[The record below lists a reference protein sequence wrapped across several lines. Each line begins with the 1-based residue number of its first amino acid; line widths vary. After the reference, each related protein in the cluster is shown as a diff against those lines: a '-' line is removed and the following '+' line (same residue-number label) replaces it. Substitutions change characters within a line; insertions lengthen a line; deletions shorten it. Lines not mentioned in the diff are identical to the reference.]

1 MGRCASRWL
10 HCLGLLAFAA
20 AAHASE
26 PTLFYLDL
34 SGQVLRADTNGVSK
48 VVVNGSG
55 GGPDGIAIDEV
66 GKHIYWTNMG
76 KVSADDGFI
85 LRANLDGSN
94 VTTIVPAGGT
104 FTPKQLKIDSKNKK
118 LYWSDREGMRV
129 MRANLDGSN
138 IETMVITGTSEDHRK
153 DQSRW
158 CVGLA
163 LDIEGGK
170 VYWSQKGGD
179 NAYQGTIKRAN
190 LEIPAGQSAA
200 NRSDIEVLFSGLP
213 EPIDLELDLKR
224 QQLYW
229 TDRGDNT
236 ISRAPL
242 NPKKGFDPAK
252 RTDKETL
259 VRDLHEVIGI
269 ALDERSEQ
277 LFYTSLTGELGSAKL
292 NGKDARLLRPNTGRL
307 TGIAVTRIPH

>member
-1 MGRCASRWL
+1 MIRYVQWL
-10 HCLGLLAFAA
+10 YSLGMLMFAA
-20 AAHASE
+20 AAHTSE
-26 PTLFYLDL
+26 PVLFYLDL
-34 SGQVLRADTNGVSK
+34 SGQVLRSDTNGVST
-48 VVVNGSG
+48 VVVNGTG
-55 GGPDGIAIDEV
+55 GGPDGIAIDETN
-66 GKHIYWTNMG
+66 KHVYWTNMG

-94 VTTIVPAGGT
+94 VTTIVQAGGT
-104 FTPKQLKIDSKNKK
+104 FTPKQLKIDTKNKK

-129 MRANLDGSN
+129 MRANLDGSQ
-138 IETMVITGTSEDHRK
+138 IETLIITGTSDEHRK

-163 LDIEGGK
+163 LDVERGK
-170 VYWSQKGGD
+170 VYWSQKGAD
-179 NAYQGTIKRAN
+179 NAHQGTIKRAN
-190 LEIPAGQSAA
+190 LDIPAGQTAA
-200 NRSDIEVLFSGLP
+200 NRTDVEVLFSGLP
-213 EPIDLELDLKR
+213 EPIDLELDLKK
-224 QQLYW
+224 QLLYW

-242 NPKKGFDPAK
+242 NPKKGVDPAK
-252 RTDKETL
+252 RTDREVL

-269 ALDERSEQ
+269 ALDEQAQRMY
-277 LFYTSLTGELGSAKL
+277 YTSLTGELGSAKL